1 MNNRD
6 YPALNVMK
14 KCFVIC
20 ALGSL
25 CMGALAQDDYEVP
38 RTEWGQPDLQGV
50 WNFSSDVP
58 MQRPPQYGN
67 RQFLTAE
74 EIEEIKARQA
84 ARDESSD
91 AALNIEGVDE
101 SYNDFWIENAGIGDT
116 VRTSHIIYPEDGRLP
131 PFAEGAVTSQGMYGG
146 ETTGESRPVRIAAG
160 GIGTDGPEDRGLS
173 ERCLIGFNAGPPFTP
188 SLYNNNVQIFQS
200 RDTAVI
206 MTEMIH
212 DARIVPLYDSAEALE
227 ALDEDVRL
235 YTGDSK
241 GYWDGDTLVVVTS
254 NFNGLSTSFG
264 GAGTSLH
271 KTLTERFTRVDPV
284 TVNYEF
290 TVEDPATFTDHFTG
304 IVPMTK
310 VAGQIYEYACHE
322 GNYGMVNILRG
333 ARVQERLEA
342 EGQ

>member
-1 MNNRD
+1 MC
-6 YPALNVMK
+6 MK
-14 KCFVIC
+14 KIIGFC
-20 ALGSL
+20 AFSMLTLSSV
-25 CMGALAQDDYEVP
+25 AQEDYQVP

-58 MQRPPQYGN
+58 MQRPAQFGN
-67 RQFLTAE
+67 RQFLTEE
-74 EIEEIKARQA
+74 EIEAIKARRA
-84 ARDESSD
+84 AAD
-91 AALNIEGVDE
+91 AASDSALPIEGVDE

-116 VRTSHIIYPEDGRLP
+116 VRTSHIIYPENGRLP
-131 PFAEGAVTSQGMYGG
+131 AFVEGAVRSQGMYGG
-146 ETTGESRPVRIAAG
+146 DTTGESRPVRIAAG

-173 ERCLIGFNAGPPFTP
+173 ERCIIGFNAGPPFTP

-212 DARIVPLYDSAEALE
+212 DARIVPLFDSA
-227 ALDEDVRL
+227 DEIAKLADDVRL

-241 GYWDGDTLVVVTS
+241 GYWDGDTLVVVTE

-264 GAGTSLH
+264 GAGTSL
-271 KTLTERFTRVDPV
+271 KKRLTERFTRTDPV

-290 TVEDPATFTDHFTG
+290 TVEDPGTFSDKFTG
-304 IVPMTK
+304 IVPMTR
-310 VAGQIYEYACHE
+310 VAGHIYEYACHE

-333 ARVQERLEA
+333 ARVQEQLAA
-342 EGQ
+342 EGN

>member
-1 MNNRD
+1 MFE
-6 YPALNVMK
+6 K
-14 KCFVIC
+14 KKIAVPFLIL
-20 ALGSL
+20 LG
-25 CMGALAQDDYEVP
+25 APLATFAQSDYEVP

-50 WNFSSDVP
+50 WNFSSDIP
-58 MQRPPQYGN
+58 MQRPAQYGT
-67 RQFLTAE
+67 RQFLTAA

-84 ARDESSD
+84 ASD
-91 AALNIEGVDE
+91 AASDSALNIEGVDE
-101 SYNDFWIENAGIGDT
+101 SYNDFWVENAGIGDS
-116 VRTSHIIYPEDGRLP
+116 VRTSHIIYPEDGQMPAL
-131 PFAEGAVTSQGMYGG
+131 AEGAIGRQGMYGG

-173 ERCLIGFNAGPPFTP
+173 ERCIIGFNAGPPFTP

-212 DARIVPLYDSAEALE
+212 DARIVPLFDSADAM
-227 ALDEDVRL
+227 ASLDEDVRL

-241 GYWDGDTLVVVTS
+241 GYWDGDTLVVVTK
-254 NFNGLSTSFG
+254 NFNGLSTSFSG
-264 GAGTSLH
+264 VGTSLE
-271 KTLTERFTRVDPV
+271 KTLTERFTRVDEI
-284 TVNYEF
+284 TVDYEF
-290 TVEDPATFTDHFTG
+290 TIEDPGTFSDTITAV
-304 IVPMTK
+304 VPMTK
-310 VAGQIYEYACHE
+310 VAGQVYEYACHE